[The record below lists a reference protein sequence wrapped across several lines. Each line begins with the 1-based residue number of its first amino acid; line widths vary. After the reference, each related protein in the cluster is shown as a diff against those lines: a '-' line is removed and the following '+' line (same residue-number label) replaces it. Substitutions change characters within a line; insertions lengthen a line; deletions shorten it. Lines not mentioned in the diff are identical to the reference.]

1 MSHLPP
7 SVLTQCPG
15 PRLASREQ
23 SAKGRAPPP
32 RYPGDRRTSEGRANV
47 RIGSGPGGIGGQ
59 ARFQRGPIDGQ
70 EAAVRQAEPQA
81 ARRVPET
88 LPDHEE
94 RYLAR
99 QGYLILKFFLHVSKK
114 AQKERFLERLDRPEK
129 NWKFSLADAQER
141 EHWNAYARAYEDMIR
156 VTAAP
161 HAPWYVVPADK
172 KWFTR
177 LVVAAA
183 ADESLDRL
191 KLAYPK
197 VDEAKK

>member
-1 MSHLPP
+1 VPGPASRVKGTKCKRTCATATLSWRSEDERGPRQRPDRFWPGRDWWAGTIPTGAHRWPRSSRPP
-7 SVLTQCPG
+7 S
-15 PRLASREQ
+15 RAAS
-23 SAKGRAPPP
+23 
-32 RYPGDRRTSEGRANV
+32 
-47 RIGSGPGGIGGQ
+47 GST
-59 ARFQRGPIDGQ
+59 F
-70 EAAVRQAEPQA
+70 
-81 ARRVPET
+81 PET

-99 QGYLILKFFLHVSKK
+99 QGYLILEFFLHVSKK